1 MAKSQNLSHR
11 PDYVAHLPKTD
22 HNLSHDFSFTSS
34 TGHILPLDYQLMNVG
49 ERITYTPHIFAR
61 SNPLLTAAMLDVD
74 IHIDTFF
81 VPAQMLFTAWD
92 AVRWQVNDPISSFWA
107 TKFAGASVDMP
118 LIDIEA
124 CIGNSAVGAAITDY
138 WSDYLGRF
146 TNLEQFTSLS
156 RFTMFDCV
164 AKEQFRLLNHFRL
177 ALGSALVLAGQTP
190 YFVNSNP
197 RAFYMYLLAY
207 QACFE
212 NYFRLDDWE
221 KKNVSSYNI
230 DNAYVNDGAYITSN
244 PWILRMAYRPWKLD
258 YFTKNMNNPINSFRN
273 MLGNSTNVN
282 PLSELNKVDSYL
294 NTASGN
300 QPAFKNEQTT
310 SVVSTPNSITQ
321 VGLGSNVS
329 GSAVTTQGIRSMFA
343 VEKLVRIIGRTA
355 KDYDSQVLAHFGFK
369 VPHDV
374 KHQLTHLSHSHGLL
388 HVGEV
393 IATADTQS
401 STGGSA
407 LGSIAGKGYII
418 MKGKTTKFTAPT
430 DGIFISLWSAVPRV
444 RYIDTVDKS
453 NFITSRL
460 SLFIPEFDKLGAQPI
475 YQYETDQAYMTSTA
489 RYGWQRRYAQY
500 KEKPNVATLA
510 FVIPRSTTNVV
521 NQYSSY
527 VASRRVYGGASGN
540 FYADYYCPPTALN
553 QNMVVQ
559 YSTAWSSDY
568 ETKPW
573 LIYQQDPFVVD
584 YHCDM
589 FLVSAMSNW
598 SEPDLD

>member
-1 MAKSQNLSHR
+1 MSKTQNLSHR
-11 PDYVAHLPKTD
+11 PDYVAHLPKSD

-49 ERITYTPHIFAR
+49 ERISYTPHIYAR

-74 IHIDTFF
+74 VHIDTFF

-92 AVRWQVNDPISSFWA
+92 AIRWQVNDPISSFWA
-107 TKFAGASVDMP
+107 SKFKSSSVDMP
-118 LIDIEA
+118 LIDIES
-124 CIGNSAVGAAITDY
+124 CIGNGATGAAITDY
-138 WSDYLGRF
+138 WSDYLARF
-146 TNLEQFTSLS
+146 TGLETFTSLS

-177 ALGSALVLAGQTP
+177 ALGSAFVLSGQTP
-190 YFVNSNP
+190 YYVNSNP

-221 KKNVSSYNI
+221 KKNVSSYNV
-230 DNAYVNDGAYITSN
+230 DHAYVNDGSYITSN
-244 PWILRMAYRPWKLD
+244 PWILRMIYRPWKLD
-258 YFTKNMNNPINSFRN
+258 YFTKNMNNPISSFRN
-273 MLGNSTNVN
+273 MLGNSSTVTPANALSSIDNYLNVSPHSQPKIYDDSSA
-282 PLSELNKVDSYL
+282 PLSSALHITQYGLPQTSGNNQYVT
-294 NTASGN
+294 TAS
-300 QPAFKNEQTT
+300 
-310 SVVSTPNSITQ
+310 
-321 VGLGSNVS
+321 
-329 GSAVTTQGIRSMFA
+329 IRSLFA
-343 VEKLVRIIGRTA
+343 VEKLNRIIGRTA

-393 IATADTQS
+393 IATADTQNAS
-401 STGGSA
+401 GGSA

-475 YQYETDQAYMTSTA
+475 YQYETDQAYMSLTG
-489 RYGWQRRYAQY
+489 RYGWQRRYAQF

-510 FVIPRSTTNVV
+510 FVIPRNTSNV

-527 VASRRVYGGASGN
+527 VASRRIYGGSGAG

-553 QNMVVQ
+553 ANMVVQ
-559 YSTAWSSDY
+559 YDTAWSTDY

-584 YHCDM
+584 YHSDM
-589 FLVSAMSNW
+589 YLVSSMSNW